1 MSNIHLKSVAQIPQ
15 NTSVVYIADSHTA
28 WEHLGFTEEQQH
40 FIRHQVA
47 AEAFPI
53 VINDYHRLRIISYF
67 KREPDLY
74 IAHENCRIAAADSVQ
89 LLNKYKIEEVAVSN
103 ESSIPNAAWYFT
115 EGMTL
120 ANYQF
125 LKYRTKDAGKIKNS
139 LKTILLP
146 EDSATPAETEEL
158 QHLLDAVCIARDL
171 INEPPVYQTAQ
182 HLAAEFQA
190 MGKKS
195 GFKVTVFDKKKIE
208 ALKMGGLLAV
218 NRGSMD
224 PPTFTI
230 MEWKPKN
237 AVNQQPIVLV
247 GKGIVFD
254 TGGLSLKPTLNSMDF
269 MKCDMA
275 GAVAVGC
282 ALYAIAKCKLPVYVI
297 GLAPAT
303 DNRPGENAYVPGDV
317 ITMYNGSTVEV
328 LNTDAEGRMILADA
342 LSYAAQYNPELVI
355 DIATLTGAAT
365 YAVGS
370 QGMLLMSNAPRRE
383 TKTLK
388 QSGLEVYE
396 RLVEMPLWREYLD
409 QMKSDIADL
418 KNVGGSEAGAITAAK
433 FLECFTNYPW
443 MHIDMA
449 PVAWNMQGKNYRV
462 KNGSGKGVRL
472 FYQFIKKRAQQT
484 Q

>member
-1 MSNIHLKSVAQIPQ
+1 MQLQSVAKLQPNQ
-15 NTSVVYIADSHTA
+15 SVVYIADAHTQ
-28 WEHLGFTEEQQH
+28 WELLDFNPEQLA
-40 FIRHQVA
+40 FIKHQVA

-67 KREPDLY
+67 NKQADVH
-74 IAHENCRIAAADSVQ
+74 IAHENCRIAAADAVQ
-89 LLNKYKIEEVAVSN
+89 LINKYKLDQVAITN

-115 EGMTL
+115 EGAVL

-125 LKYRTKDAGKIKNS
+125 LKYRNDANKIANS

-146 EDSATPAETEEL
+146 QDSATPQEVTEL
-158 QHLLDAVCIARDL
+158 QHLLDAACMARDL

-182 HLAAEFQA
+182 HLANEFKA
-190 MGKKS
+190 MGKKA
-195 GFKVTVFDKKKIE
+195 GFKTTVFDKKKIE
-208 ALKMGGLLAV
+208 SLKMGGLLAV
-218 NRGSMD
+218 NRGSQD

-237 AVNQQPIVLV
+237 AINKNPIILV
-247 GKGIVFD
+247 GKGVVFD

-282 ALYAIAKCKLPVYVI
+282 AMYATAINKLPVYVI
-297 GLAPAT
+297 GLVPAT

-317 ITMYNGSTVEV
+317 VTMYDGTTVEV

-342 LSYAAQYNPELVI
+342 LSYAKQYNPELVI
-355 DIATLTGAAT
+355 DIATLTGAASF
-365 YAVGS
+365 AVGT
-370 QGMLLMSNAPRRE
+370 QGMLLMSNASRKD
-383 TKTLK
+383 TKAIK
-388 QSGLEVYE
+388 KSGLEVYE
-396 RLVEMPLWREYLD
+396 RLVEMPLWHEYLE

-433 FLECFTNYPW
+433 FLEHFTAYPW

-449 PVAWNMQGKNYRV
+449 PVAWNMSGKNYRV

-472 FYQFIKKRAQQT
+472 FYQFLKTRCAQG
-484 Q
+484 